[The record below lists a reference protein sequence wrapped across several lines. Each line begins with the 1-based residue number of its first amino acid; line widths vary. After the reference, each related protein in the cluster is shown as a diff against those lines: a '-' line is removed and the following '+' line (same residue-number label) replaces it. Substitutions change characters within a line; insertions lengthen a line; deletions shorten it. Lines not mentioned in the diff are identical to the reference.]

1 MTRHSKKHSTKSK
14 KMIGCMMGGNGA
26 AEFGVA
32 AYGGIGNQHA
42 VPGGNLISIGGTPA
56 AVVPAGGAVAA
67 DPIPQTGGKKQEGGQ
82 LEQLEQLEQEH
93 QEGGKTVI
101 GDLLVPAALLYTS
114 QLALKKNSS
123 VRKGGKKG
131 GRKSS
136 KKSKHSRRSRRRL

>member
-26 AEFGVA
+26 AEFGVT
-32 AYGGIGNQHA
+32 AYGGIGQQNA
-42 VPGGNLISIGGTPA
+42 VPGGGNLINIGGAQA
-56 AVVPAGGAVAA
+56 ALVPAV
-67 DPIPQTGGKKQEGGQ
+67 PVTEVPQTGGKKQQGGNTEIDPNPNPELGQ
-82 LEQLEQLEQEH
+82 D
-93 QEGGKTVI
+93 GGKTVI

-114 QLALKKNSS
+114 QLALKKNNS

-136 KKSKHSRRSRRRL
+136 KKPKYSRRSRRRL